1 MNTDTY
7 QNALESTKDSIEDVN
22 NAIGFSLGS
31 LTLEKLI
38 TSAIT
43 LVICILVIWIVMRI
57 ARRIS
62 AHSRLSESL
71 SRFILKV
78 LKIALEFMAILIVAD
93 SLGFNVT
100 ALLAVF
106 SLLGLALSL
115 SVQNCLSNAMSG
127 ITILL
132 TRPFEDGDFIEAG
145 DVSGTVRDIGLIYT
159 QLCTLDNK
167 DIYVPNSDLS
177 ASKIINYNREP
188 QRRVDL
194 TFGADYTCRP
204 EQVKAALHNAV
215 SLVPGILCWIA
226 LTNPT
231 ATEIFEISEQ
241 FGIEVDD
248 LRAPLD
254 EEERSRIE
262 VEDNYTL
269 ILADVPT
276 IEERN
281 EKDWYVTIP
290 LGIIVT
296 QKMIFT
302 ICLEDTQVLTRF
314 MEGRVRN
321 FFTYMKTRFILQ
333 ILYRNA
339 SMYLRYLRIID
350 KKSEQIE
357 EKLHL
362 STRNQELMELLELE
376 KSLVYFTTSLKSNEM
391 VLEKLLKVESIKKY
405 PEDTELLED
414 VIVENKQAIEMAN
427 IYSGILS
434 SMMGTFASVISNNLN
449 IVMKALALIT
459 IVMSIPTI
467 VFSAYGMNV
476 SAAGMPLSKTPW
488 GFLLIIILSVVV
500 SIIAGAFLSKKK
512 FF

>member
-1 MNTDTY
+1 MVRIFKTIDG
-7 QNALESTKDSIEDVN
+7 SIHE
-22 NAIGFSLGS
+22 I
-31 LTLEKLI
+31 
-38 TSAIT
+38 
-43 LVICILVIWIVMRI
+43 
-57 ARRIS
+57 
-62 AHSRLSESL
+62 
-71 SRFILKV
+71 
-78 LKIALEFMAILIVAD
+78 
-93 SLGFNVT
+93 
-100 ALLAVF
+100 
-106 SLLGLALSL
+106 
-115 SVQNCLSNAMSG
+115 Q
-127 ITILL
+127 
-132 TRPFEDGDFIEAG
+132 
-145 DVSGTVRDIGLIYT
+145 
-159 QLCTLDNK
+159 
-167 DIYVPNSDLS
+167 
-177 ASKIINYNREP
+177 EP
-188 QRRVDL
+188 QE
-194 TFGADYTCRP
+194 G
-204 EQVKAALHNAV
+204 
-215 SLVPGILCWIA
+215 CWIA

-302 ICLEDTQVLTRF
+302 VCLEDTQVLTRF

-376 KSLVYFTTSLKSNEM
+376 KSLVYFTTSLRSNEM

-414 VIVENKQAIEMAN
+414 VIIENKQAIEMAN

-467 VFSAYGMNV
+467 VFSAYGMNCKCSRNAV
-476 SAAGMPLSKTPW
+476 FQDAVGIFDHYYSFHCGEYHCS
-488 GFLLIIILSVVV
+488 GISFQEEVFLISVQDV
-500 SIIAGAFLSKKK
+500 FL
-512 FF
+512 FVLFHGR

>member
-1 MNTDTY
+1 MVRIFKTIDG
-7 QNALESTKDSIEDVN
+7 
-22 NAIGFSLGS
+22 AIH
-31 LTLEKLI
+31 EI
-38 TSAIT
+38 
-43 LVICILVIWIVMRI
+43 
-57 ARRIS
+57 
-62 AHSRLSESL
+62 
-71 SRFILKV
+71 
-78 LKIALEFMAILIVAD
+78 
-93 SLGFNVT
+93 
-100 ALLAVF
+100 
-106 SLLGLALSL
+106 
-115 SVQNCLSNAMSG
+115 Q
-127 ITILL
+127 
-132 TRPFEDGDFIEAG
+132 
-145 DVSGTVRDIGLIYT
+145 
-159 QLCTLDNK
+159 
-167 DIYVPNSDLS
+167 
-177 ASKIINYNREP
+177 EP
-188 QRRVDL
+188 QE
-194 TFGADYTCRP
+194 G
-204 EQVKAALHNAV
+204 
-215 SLVPGILCWIA
+215 CWIA

-269 ILADVPT
+269 ILADVPA

-302 ICLEDTQVLTRF
+302 VCLEDTQVLTRV

-339 SMYLRYLRIID
+339 SMYPRYLRIID

-376 KSLVYFTTSLKSNEM
+376 KSLVYFTTSLRSNEM

-414 VIVENKQAIEMAN
+414 VIIENKQAIEMAN

-449 IVMKALALIT
+449 IVMKVLAVIT

-467 VFSAYGMNV
+467 VFSAYGMNL
-476 SAAGMPLSKTPW
+476 SAAGMPFSRTPW
-488 GFLLIIILSVVV
+488 GFLIVIILSVVA
-500 SIIAGAFLSKKK
+500 SIIAAIFLSRKK